1 MRDLIFQY
9 GRVAELVDAA
19 DFGVFLVKLDKSE
32 TSYNENCREYLK
44 GNL

>member
-1 MRDLIFQY
+1 M
-9 GRVAELVDAA
+9 VDAA